1 MGYVEESLGA
11 NETVHYVGHFHWMNY
26 VLAYGALIISLILG
40 LFTYA
45 PKYPALALISPFI
58 GIIIFLAVMVPIW
71 TTEIAVTNQRII
83 LKRGLIKRIT
93 HELQLRAIEE
103 VNLDQDVLGRIL
115 NYGKISVY
123 GTGEEEIV
131 FPTLGDPL
139 GLRRA
144 MQEAIG
150 QAQNTTAPTLDPA
163 VTPPQHHTAVP
174 T

>member
-163 VTPPQHHTAVP
+163 AAPPVRKTAIP
-174 T
+174 S

>member
-1 MGYVEESLGA
+1 
-11 NETVHYVGHFHWMNY
+11 
-26 VLAYGALIISLILG
+26 
-40 LFTYA
+40 
-45 PKYPALALISPFI
+45 
-58 GIIIFLAVMVPIW
+58 MVPIW

-163 VTPPQHHTAVP
+163 AAPPVRKTAIP
-174 T
+174 S